1 MKKLVIGIDVSKEK
15 LDFCVQSTGGIMKEL
30 IVANTTSSI
39 KSGLNS
45 VLKELKID
53 MSEMLL
59 CAEHTGHYNYPLC
72 RVCDDLKAD
81 LWLENPAQI
90 KYSSGLQRGKNDKLD
105 ARKIAAYTSRFQDR
119 ARLFALPEKRMASLK
134 LLVSER
140 DMYMADKVKYRGQVT
155 DDKRFMSKEDYAAKC
170 KRLKRQIGDLEA
182 AIAEIERAIET
193 LVNED
198 ETLKRQRELL
208 LSVDGVG
215 KQTAI
220 KMIVTTNAFRD
231 FKNGRQFCC
240 HAGVAP
246 FSYNSGSSIRSKS
259 RVSNRADKSIKT
271 LLHMA
276 ALSVATRQKSGD
288 LHEYYTRKVAEGK
301 NKMLVLNAVRAK
313 LVLRMFAVIKF
324 NVFYD
329 KNHAFEFA

>member
-1 MKKLVIGIDVSKEK
+1 MKV
-15 LDFCVQSTGGIMKEL
+15 
-30 IVANTTSSI
+30 
-39 KSGLNS
+39 
-45 VLKELKID
+45 
-53 MSEMLL
+53 
-59 CAEHTGHYNYPLC
+59 
-72 RVCDDLKAD
+72 D

-90 KYSSGLQRGKNDKLD
+90 KYSSGIQRGKNDKLD
-105 ARKIAAYTSRFQDR
+105 AREIAAYTLRFQDR
-119 ARLFALPEKRMASLK
+119 ARLFALPEKRMASVK

-140 DMYMADKVKYRGQVT
+140 DMYMADKAKYQGQVT
-155 DDKRFMSKEDYAAKC
+155 DDKRFTSKDDYEAKC
-170 KRLKRQIGDLEA
+170 KRLKRQIGDLETS
-182 AIAEIERAIET
+182 IVEIEHAIEK
-193 LVNED
+193 LVDED
-198 ETLKRQRELL
+198 ESLERQRALL

-215 KQTAI
+215 QQTVI

-231 FKNGRQFCC
+231 FRNGRQFCC

-259 RVSNRADKSIKT
+259 RVSNRADKNIKT

-301 NKMLVLNAVRAK
+301 NKMPVLNAVRAK

-329 KNHAFEFA
+329 RNHAFEFA